1 MDYASLIEKRRERFA
16 AVEVLITDPN
26 LFSDQKK
33 ASEIMREHGRLKDLL
48 GMWSTLQSAKVNL
61 AENKELAKENDPE
74 IVELAEMEIP
84 ELVETI
90 ETLSEKVQYSLLPR
104 DETED
109 RDALVEIRAGAGG
122 DEASLFAGQIMRMYE
137 RHAETRG
144 WKVQHLESSPSE
156 VGGFKEV
163 ILKVTGEEVFLRSL
177 LRAKEYSYWH

>member
-122 DEASLFAGQIMRMYE
+122 DEASLFAGQDRCILRPILV
-137 RHAETRG
+137 RGLWSALLSLGKTRPFLG
-144 WKVQHLESSPSE
+144 HRSFYIYATKNMTAANSD
-156 VGGFKEV
+156 
-163 ILKVTGEEVFLRSL
+163 VTKTLQNQ
-177 LRAKEYSYWH
+177 